1 MIDILG
7 DVFTIILL
15 DPMVNILV
23 VLTNL
28 FFGSFGLAVIAFTIL
43 IRMATFPLTL
53 RQLNQTR
60 AMQQLQPVVQELQKK
75 YSDPKRRQQELMK
88 AYREA
93 GVNPIGCIGPM
104 LLQFPILIALFYAIR
119 AVLPQSP
126 EALEALSGRLYDITY
141 IQHAVPLEETFL
153 GLDLRHPNI
162 AMVFFVGITTW
173 AQMKTTVSYST
184 DDRMKMQQQMMTWM
198 LPAMFA
204 FFALSFPSGLAL
216 YWTVNSVVG
225 VAFNIVTYG
234 FPALGIAPLIAVR
247 TPIRKPTTSD
257 GAGDQGEAADAGD
270 ASRASPQSDRDTRTS
285 NGPRPSRNKRQN
297 RRRRS

>member
-1 MIDILG
+1 LISLLG
-7 DVFTIILL
+7 QLFNLVLL

-28 FFGSFGLAVIAFTIL
+28 LFGSFGLAIIAFTIL
-43 IRMATFPLTL
+43 IRIATFPLTL

-93 GVNPIGCIGPM
+93 GVNPLGCIGPM

-126 EALEALSGRLYDITY
+126 EALEALSGRIYDITY
-141 IQHAVPLEETFL
+141 IQHAIPLEEHFL
-153 GLDLRHPNI
+153 GLDLRHPSI
-162 AMVFFVGITTW
+162 IMVFFVGITTW
-173 AQMKTTVSYST
+173 AQMKTTVTYST

-204 FFALSFPSGLAL
+204 FFALSFPSGLSL

-225 VAFNIVTYG
+225 VGFNIVTYG
-234 FPALGIAPLIAVR
+234 FPALGIAPLIAVK
-247 TPIRKPTTSD
+247 TPPRAAPATVEEPADKS
-257 GAGDQGEAADAGD
+257 ADAGGNGK
-270 ASRASPQSDRDTRTS
+270 ASQSDRDTRTTH
-285 NGPRPSRNKRQN
+285 GPKPSRNKRQN
-297 RRRRS
+297 RRRRT